1 MKLNSAA
8 TAIFKASAT
17 GSIRLAPRRKREP
30 QLIVRMLLAR
40 IGKSIGKAQP
50 FEAVPHPADLCNA
63 RSLSI
68 FPARPRLP
76 SRT

>member
-8 TAIFKASAT
+8 AAIFKASAT
-17 GSIRLAPRRKREP
+17 GSIRLTPRHKREP

-50 FEAVPHPADLCNA
+50 FESVPHPA
-63 RSLSI
+63 
-68 FPARPRLP
+68 
-76 SRT
+76 